1 MNLWILLPCLNEFD
15 NVKKL
20 VQDVDKTKFKK
31 YNIKILIVDDGSTD
45 EIGKYYKN
53 FLINKK
59 IKIFYVKH
67 KINRGLAAT
76 LNTGFNFIFKKSNN
90 DKDII
95 ITMDADASHSIKY
108 ITLMI
113 YKIQAGFDIV
123 IASRFIKKS
132 KVVGLSFFRIILSY
146 AASYIYRCAFR
157 FKIKEFTCNF
167 RAYKFSFIKNFFLKN
182 NKFISETGFTCIPD
196 ILLKIIKEKKNVKI
210 TEVPFILRYD
220 LKKGPSKINIFSTI
234 IKTISL
240 IYKRKFL

>member
-1 MNLWILLPCLNEFD
+1 MNLWILLPCLNEFY

-113 YKIQAGFDIV
+113 YKIQVGFDIV

-157 FKIKEFTCNF
+157 FKIK
-167 RAYKFSFIKNFFLKN
+167 
-182 NKFISETGFTCIPD
+182 
-196 ILLKIIKEKKNVKI
+196 
-210 TEVPFILRYD
+210 
-220 LKKGPSKINIFSTI
+220 
-234 IKTISL
+234 
-240 IYKRKFL
+240 

>member
-95 ITMDADASHSIKY
+95 ITMDADEHK
-108 ITLMI
+108 
-113 YKIQAGFDIV
+113 D
-123 IASRFIKKS
+123 
-132 KVVGLSFFRIILSY
+132 
-146 AASYIYRCAFR
+146 
-157 FKIKEFTCNF
+157 E
-167 RAYKFSFIKNFFLKN
+167 IKNWN
-182 NKFISETGFTCIPD
+182 IQGFP
-196 ILLKIIKEKKNVKI
+196 
-210 TEVPFILRYD
+210 
-220 LKKGPSKINIFSTI
+220 TI
-234 IKTISL
+234 IKKTGSDAKEYVGPRDIESVT
-240 IYKRKFL
+240 KFIQE